1 MILGLTIKAEY
12 HWGYW
17 IRVPYSSKL
26 QLSLPLP
33 PPTTLLGALA
43 SGLVREGLLKGP
55 NGERLSGELLITS
68 IKVGRRGRVDF
79 RSPASLLDDALI
91 TASAALSDKKYA
103 FITEDVNRY
112 VTLLFQEAK
121 IPEKVGEE
129 MIPRR
134 YLPKYRTGAICCG
147 KVYYPSGPI
156 EAVYLFDLA
165 KLENIVDGDPAHAL
179 EIAAWNINR
188 IGSKE
193 SLVTIKK
200 VSCMELSKSDIG
212 KGVVKTKFYFPS
224 SAGRALSG
232 PFYTEVFWRRGWGR
246 LDPPIFEEYV
256 IPGSRTPISSSEILV
271 EAKVYIDLGDRVR
284 LIFPAPGG

>member
-1 MILGLTIKAEY
+1 MILGLIVKAEY

-43 SGLVREGLLKGP
+43 SGLVREGFLKSP
-55 NGERLSGELLITS
+55 NGGKLSGEMLITN
-68 IKVGRRGRVDF
+68 IKVGRRGRVDL
-79 RSPASLLDDALI
+79 RSPASLLDDVLI
-91 TASAALSDKKYA
+91 TASAALSNKRYA
-103 FITEDVNRY
+103 FITEDVNKY
-112 VTLLFQEAK
+112 VTLLFQAK
-121 IPEKVGEE
+121 IMEKVGEE
-129 MIPRR
+129 RVPRR

-147 KVYYPSGPI
+147 KIYYPSGPI
-156 EAVYLFDLA
+156 EAAYLFDLA

-179 EIAAWNINR
+179 EIAAWNISR

-200 VSCMELSKSDIG
+200 VSCIELSKSDIS
-212 KGVVKTKFYFPS
+212 KGIAETKFYFPS
-224 SAGRALSG
+224 SAGRALRD

-256 IPGSRTPISSSEILV
+256 IPGSRTPISSSEIPV
-271 EAKVYIDLGDRVR
+271 EAEAYVDLGDGVR
-284 LIFPAPGG
+284 LVFPALGG

>member
-1 MILGLTIKAEY
+1 MILGLRIKAEY

-43 SGLVREGLLKGP
+43 SGLVKEGLLKGP
-55 NGERLSGELLITS
+55 NGGKLSGELLITS
-68 IKVGRRGRVDF
+68 IKVGRRGRVDL

-91 TASAALSDKKYA
+91 TASAALSDKRYA
-103 FITEDVNRY
+103 FVTEDVSKY
-112 VTLLFQEAK
+112 VTLLFQAK
-121 IPEKVGEE
+121 IMEEVGEE
-129 MIPRR
+129 RIPRR

-147 KVYYPSGPI
+147 KIYYPSGPI
-156 EAVYLFDLA
+156 EAAYLFDLT
-165 KLENIVDGDPAHAL
+165 KLENMVDEDPAHAL

-224 SAGRALSG
+224 SAGRALSD

-256 IPGSRTPISSSEILV
+256 IPGSRTPISSSEIPV
-271 EAKVYIDLGDRVR
+271 EAEAYVDLGDEVR

>member
-1 MILGLTIKAEY
+1 MSLGLTIKAEY

-55 NGERLSGELLITS
+55 NGGKLSGELFITS
-68 IKVGRRGRVDF
+68 IKVGRKGRVDF

-103 FITEDVNRY
+103 FITEDVNRH
-112 VTLLFQEAK
+112 VTLLFQKE

-129 MIPRR
+129 RVPRR
-134 YLPKYRTGAICCG
+134 YLPEYRTGAICCG
-147 KVYYPSGPI
+147 KIYYPSGPI
-156 EAVYLFDLA
+156 EAAYLFDLT
-165 KLENIVDGDPAHAL
+165 KLENVVDGDPAHAL

-200 VSCMELSKSDIG
+200 VSCIKLSKSDIG
-212 KGVVKTKFYFPS
+212 RGVIETKFYFPS
-224 SAGRALSG
+224 SAGRALRE

-256 IPGSRTPISSSEILV
+256 IPGSRTPISSSEIPV
-271 EAKVYIDLGDRVR
+271 EAEAYVDLGDGVR

>member
-1 MILGLTIKAEY
+1 MILGLRIKAEY

-55 NGERLSGELLITS
+55 NGGKLSGELLITS
-68 IKVGRRGRVDF
+68 IKAGRRGRVDF

-91 TASAALSDKKYA
+91 MASAALSDKKCA
-103 FITEDVNRY
+103 FITEDFNRY
-112 VTLLFQEAK
+112 VTLLFQAK
-121 IPEKVGEE
+121 TLEEVGGE
-129 MIPRR
+129 MVPRR
-134 YLPKYRTGAICCG
+134 YLPKYRTEAICCG

-156 EAVYLFDLA
+156 EAAYLFDLT
-165 KLENIVDGDPAHAL
+165 KLENVVDEDPAHAL

-200 VSCMELSKSDIG
+200 VSCIKLSKSDIG
-212 KGVVKTKFYFPS
+212 KGVIETKFYFPS
-224 SAGRALSG
+224 SAGRALRE

-246 LDPPIFEEYV
+246 FDPPIFEEYV
-256 IPGSRTPISSSEILV
+256 IPGLRSPISSSEIPV
-271 EAKVYIDLGDRVR
+271 EAEAYVELGEGVR